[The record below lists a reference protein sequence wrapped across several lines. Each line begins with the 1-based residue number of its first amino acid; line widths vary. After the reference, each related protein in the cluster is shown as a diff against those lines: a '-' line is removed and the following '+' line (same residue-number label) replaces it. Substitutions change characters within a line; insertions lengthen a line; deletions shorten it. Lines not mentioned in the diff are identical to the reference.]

1 MSLAKLTINSFLNYS
16 NNTLFDNLTLPDGI
30 DKDLLIDNIV
40 MEAGEF
46 ELMYANLD
54 FMKSAIGVWSAK
66 NYRTFE
72 KWIKALNVE
81 YNPLENYDRMEEWED
96 NHTGKRNGETSTS
109 RSDNTTTS
117 NRSNATTERSDKTTT
132 TGSNNTTTSD
142 SSTNSGS
149 ITNNQSN
156 TTTNNV
162 SAYDSTELVRESQS
176 VDGGNSS
183 SSSSGNTSSSSSSN
197 TSSSS
202 SGNTAITSSDNTT
215 SSSVDNT
222 TSNGNIVTSDSDTYR
237 DTKTGRA
244 HGNIGVTTSQQMLE
258 SELNIAK
265 WNVYKH
271 ITDLFMQEFCIMVYI

>member
-81 YNPLENYDRMEEWED
+81 YNPLENYDRIEEWEES
-96 NHTGKRNGETSTS
+96 HSGSKNG
-109 RSDNTTTS
+109 
-117 NRSNATTERSDKTTT
+117 TTT
-132 TGSNNTTTSD
+132 TNE
-142 SSTNSGS
+142 SSSNSGS
-149 ITNNQSN
+149 ISNKQNNTS
-156 TTTNNV
+156 TNNV
-162 SAYDSTELVRESQS
+162 SAYDSTTLVTESQNI
-176 VDGGNSS
+176 DGG
-183 SSSSGNTSSSSSSN
+183 SSSSSSN
-197 TSSSS
+197 GNTSSNGTVTTNDSES
-202 SGNTAITSSDNTT
+202 ASDLR
-215 SSSVDNT
+215 
-222 TSNGNIVTSDSDTYR
+222 NGRT
-237 DTKTGRA
+237 

>member
-40 MEAGEF
+40 MEGGEF
-46 ELMYANLD
+46 ELVYANLD
-54 FMKSAIGVWSAK
+54 FMKSDIGVWSAK

-81 YNPLENYDRMEEWED
+81 YNPLENYDRIEEWEETHSG
-96 NHTGKRNGETSTS
+96 NKNG
-109 RSDNTTTS
+109 
-117 NRSNATTERSDKTTT
+117 TTT
-132 TGSNNTTTSD
+132 TNE

-149 ITNNQSN
+149 ISNNQNN
-156 TTTNNV
+156 TSTNNV
-162 SAYDSTELVRESQS
+162 SAYDATTLVTESQNI
-176 VDGGNSS
+176 DGGSSS
-183 SSSSGNTSSSSSSN
+183 SSSSGNTSSNGTVTTNDSES
-197 TSSSS
+197 
-202 SGNTAITSSDNTT
+202 ASDLR
-215 SSSVDNT
+215 
-222 TSNGNIVTSDSDTYR
+222 NGRT
-237 DTKTGRA
+237 

>member
-72 KWIKALNVE
+72 KWINALNVE

-96 NHTGKRNGETSTS
+96 NHSGSKTGSTTTNET

-117 NRSNATTERSDKTTT
+117 DTSN
-132 TGSNNTTTSD
+132 
-142 SSTNSGS
+142 NSGS
-149 ITNNQSN
+149 ITNNQNN
-156 TTTNNV
+156 TTTNSV
-162 SAYDSTELVRESQS
+162 SAYDSTNLVNESQS

-183 SSSSGNTSSSSSSN
+183 SSSNGS
-197 TSSSS
+197 
-202 SGNTAITSSDNTT
+202 TT
-215 SSSVDNT
+215 SSS
-222 TSNGNIVTSDSDTYR
+222 TSNNNVRSDGIVTTNDSDTYR

>member
-46 ELMYANLD
+46 ELVYANLD

-81 YNPLENYDRMEEWED
+81 YNPLENYDRIEEWEET
-96 NHTGKRNGETSTS
+96 HSGSKNGTTTTNES
-109 RSDNTTTS
+109 RSDNTTTNDTS
-117 NRSNATTERSDKTTT
+117 N
-132 TGSNNTTTSD
+132 
-142 SSTNSGS
+142 NSGS

-156 TTTNNV
+156 TTTNSV
-162 SAYDSTELVRESQS
+162 SAYDSTNLVNESQS

-183 SSSSGNTSSSSSSN
+183 STSNGNTTSSSSSN
-197 TSSSS
+197 
-202 SGNTAITSSDNTT
+202 NNVRSDGTVTT
-215 SSSVDNT
+215 NDSESA
-222 TSNGNIVTSDSDTYR
+222 SDLR
-237 DTKTGRA
+237 KGRT
-244 HGNIGVTTSQQMLE
+244 HGNVGVTTSQSMLE

>member
-30 DKDLLIDNIV
+30 NKDLLIDNIV

-46 ELMYANLD
+46 ELVYANLD

-81 YNPLENYDRMEEWED
+81 YNPLENYDRIEEWEEI
-96 NHTGKRNGETSTS
+96 HSGSKNG
-109 RSDNTTTS
+109 
-117 NRSNATTERSDKTTT
+117 TTT
-132 TGSNNTTTSD
+132 TNE
-142 SSTNSGS
+142 SSSNSGS
-149 ITNNQSN
+149 ISNNQNN
-156 TTTNNV
+156 TSTNNV
-162 SAYDSTELVRESQS
+162 SAYDSTSLVTESQNI
-176 VDGGNSS
+176 DGGSSS
-183 SSSSGNTSSSSSSN
+183 SSSSGNTSSNGTVTTNDSEN
-197 TSSSS
+197 
-202 SGNTAITSSDNTT
+202 ASDLR
-215 SSSVDNT
+215 
-222 TSNGNIVTSDSDTYR
+222 NGRT
-237 DTKTGRA
+237 